1 MTMPFYTTFVAND
14 ALGHINNLYNTSFWA
29 LIQQGGHGNK
39 EAEDIL
45 AVCSSPY
52 HSRGATR

>member
-1 MTMPFYTTFVAND
+1 MPFYTTFVAND